1 MSLQAQLFRLISR
14 TATALYRVFPIYGH
28 LPGAIGIIR
37 RGEKFV
43 VIDRSDGFG
52 LSFPGGLARKKED
65 PVETLWR
72 EVEEETGL
80 IVSSSALR
88 FSYMDESL
96 YPIET
101 YVFEAQANGHLR
113 SSWEGEAKLVTFDE
127 LRAGIVV
134 SQRQAVAWIEKQTA
148 QDRAGSTKS
157 AE

>member
-1 MSLQAQLFRLISR
+1 MSLGARLFRIVSR
-14 TATALYRVFPIYGH
+14 TATTLYRIFPIYGH

-52 LSFPGGLARKKED
+52 LAFPGGLARKKED

-80 IVSSSALR
+80 VVSSSALR
-88 FSYMDESL
+88 FSYNDESL

-101 YVFEAQANGHLR
+101 YVFEAQANGHMR
-113 SSWEGEAKLVTFDE
+113 GSWEGEVKLVTFEE
-127 LRAGIVV
+127 LRTGIIV
-134 SQRQAVAWIEKQTA
+134 SQRQAVEWIEKQTA
-148 QDRAGSTKS
+148 QSAGTTKGT
-157 AE
+157 E